1 MARQEGFGDR
11 LSDQGHHAEA
21 RGEAF
26 VTYTET
32 YSRPCAPRLALVVAA
47 CLAMA
52 SLWSTP
58 SHAAAKIQHLTSPGG
73 IEAWF
78 VQDATV
84 PLIAM
89 EYAFGG
95 GATQDPADKP
105 GVGNLVADLLDEGSG
120 DLDSKTFH
128 ERLDR
133 RAIELSFTSTRDY
146 FRGSLRMLKDNRD
159 EAFDLLRMSLTS
171 PHFETADVER
181 IRAQVT
187 SNLRRDTS
195 NPTSLAS
202 RKFLEIAFGD
212 HPYGR
217 LASGTLE
224 SVPKIDV
231 ADLKDYVRR
240 VLARDTLRI
249 AVVGDVDA
257 DTLGKLLDQTFG
269 GLSAKASLTPVP
281 DVEAAKPP
289 QRAYIPLD
297 VPQTVVTFGGPGF
310 RRDDPNFMAGYVVN
324 HILGGGGL
332 SSRLYREVR
341 EKRGLA
347 YSVYESLLWMDHS
360 AVFVGN
366 TGTRADRAGETVDA
380 IDKEIRRI
388 AEDGP
393 TQEELDVA
401 KSYLKGSQMLALD
414 TSSKLA
420 SALLQYQLDK
430 LPIDYIEKRNAIVDA
445 VTLEDARK
453 AAQRL
458 WGQGLL
464 TVIVGRAPQAAAQ
477 PAAAAI
483 PPKAN

>member
-1 MARQEGFGDR
+1 MARQEAFGDR
-11 LSDQGHHAEA
+11 LPDQRYHRAEA
-21 RGEAF
+21 RGETLVIRFQTGAQRF
-26 VTYTET
+26 V
-32 YSRPCAPRLALVVAA
+32 SIVAA
-47 CLAMA
+47 CVALTSLAA
-52 SLWSTP
+52 TP
-58 SHAAAKIQHLTSPGG
+58 SHAAAKIQRLVSPGG

-95 GATQDPADKP
+95 GATQDPAGKS
-105 GVGNLVADLLDEGSG
+105 GVGNMVADTLDEGSG
-120 DLDSKTFH
+120 DLDSNTFH

-133 RAIELSFTSTRDY
+133 RAIELSFASTRDS
-146 FRGSLRMLKDNRD
+146 FRGSLRMLKDNKD

-171 PHFETADVER
+171 PHFDPTDVER

-187 SNLRRDTS
+187 SGLRRDST
-195 NPTSLAS
+195 NPSALAS

-217 LASGTLE
+217 QATGTLE

-231 ADLKDYVRR
+231 ADMKDYVSR
-240 VLARDTLRI
+240 VLAKDTLRV

-257 DTLGKLLDQTFG
+257 DTLGKLLDKTFG
-269 GLSAKASLTPVP
+269 TLPAKANLAAIA
-281 DVEAAKPP
+281 DVVAAKPP
-289 QRAYIPLD
+289 QRAFIPLD
-297 VPQTVVTFGGPGF
+297 VPQTVVTFGGPGIG
-310 RRDDPNFMAGYVVN
+310 RHEPDFMAGYVVN

-332 SSRLYREVR
+332 SSRLYKEVR

-380 IDKEIRRI
+380 IEKEIRRI

-393 TQEELDVA
+393 TQNELDEA

-420 SALLQYQLDK
+420 QALLQYQLDK
-430 LPIDYIEKRNAIVDA
+430 LPIDYIEKRNPIVDPGP
-445 VTLEDARK
+445 LDEPKK
-453 AAQRL
+453 AGHRL

-477 PAAAAI
+477 PAAAA
-483 PPKAN
+483 PKAD

>member
-1 MARQEGFGDR
+1 VNYVRTTACR
-11 LSDQGHHAEA
+11 LS
-21 RGEAF
+21 F
-26 VTYTET
+26 V
-32 YSRPCAPRLALVVAA
+32 LAA
-47 CLAMA
+47 CLVMMPLA
-52 SLWSTP
+52 STP
-58 SHAAAKIQHLTSPGG
+58 SHAAAKVQHLISPGG

-78 VQDATV
+78 VQDSTV

-105 GVGNLVADLLDEGSG
+105 GVGNMVANLLDEGSG

-128 ERLDR
+128 ERLER
-133 RAIELSFTSTRDY
+133 RAIELSFSTARDN
-146 FRGSLRMLKDNRD
+146 FRGSLRMLRDNRD
-159 EAFDLLRMSLTS
+159 EAFDLLRMALTS
-171 PHFETADVER
+171 PRFESSDVER
-181 IRAQVT
+181 IRAQVM
-187 SNLRRDTS
+187 SGLRRETS
-195 NPTSLAS
+195 NPNSLAS
-202 RKFLEIAFGD
+202 RRLLEIAFGD

-217 LASGTLE
+217 PGNGTLD
-224 SVPKIDV
+224 SVPRIDV

-249 AVVGDVDA
+249 AVVGDVDPA
-257 DTLGKLLDQTFG
+257 TLGKLLDQTFG
-269 GLSAKASLTPVP
+269 GLPAKASLAPVA

-289 QRAYIPLD
+289 QRAFIPLD
-297 VPQTVVTFGGPGF
+297 VPQTVVTFGGPGV
-310 RRDDPNFMAGYVVN
+310 RRSDPNFMAGYVVN

-360 AVFVGN
+360 ALFIGN

-380 IDKEIRRI
+380 VTKEVRRM
-388 AEDGP
+388 AEEGP
-393 TQEELDVA
+393 TQQELDEA

-420 SALLQYQLDK
+420 SALLQYQLDR

-445 VTLEDARK
+445 VTLDDARK

-477 PAAAAI
+477 PAAA
-483 PPKAN
+483 PPPAAN

>member
-1 MARQEGFGDR
+1 MINIR
-11 LSDQGHHAEA
+11 
-21 RGEAF
+21 
-26 VTYTET
+26 TT
-32 YSRPCAPRLALVVAA
+32 ALRFSFMVAT
-47 CLAMA
+47 CLAVLPL
-52 SLWSTP
+52 SSEP
-58 SHAAAKIQHLTSPGG
+58 SHAAAKIQHLISPGG
-73 IEAWF
+73 IEALF

-95 GATQDPADKP
+95 GAAQDPADKP
-105 GVGNLVADLLDEGSG
+105 GVGNLVADLIDEGSG

-133 RAIELSFTSTRDY
+133 RAIELSFSSTRDY
-146 FRGSLRMLKDNRD
+146 FRGSLRMLKDNKD

-171 PHFETADVER
+171 PHFDSADVER
-181 IRAQVT
+181 IRSQVI
-187 SNLRRDTS
+187 SNLKRDTT
-195 NPTSLAS
+195 NPSALAG
-202 RKFLEIAFGD
+202 RKFLEMAYGD

-217 LASGTLE
+217 QANGTLE
-224 SVPKIDV
+224 SVPKIEI

-240 VLARDTLRI
+240 VLAKDTLKI
-249 AVVGDVDA
+249 AVVGDIDPA
-257 DTLGKLLDQTFG
+257 SLGALLDKTFG
-269 GLSAKASLTPVP
+269 GLPAKASLTPVP
-281 DVEAAKPP
+281 DIDAAKPP
-289 QRAYIPLD
+289 ERAFIPLD
-297 VPQTVVTFGGPGF
+297 VPQTVVTFGGPGLM
-310 RRDDPNFMAGYVVN
+310 RHDPNFMAAYVVN

-332 SSRLYREVR
+332 SSRLYHEVR

-360 AVFVGN
+360 ALFVGN

-380 IDKEIRRI
+380 INKEIRKI

-393 TQEELDVA
+393 TQTELDEA

-445 VTLEDARK
+445 VTLDDVRK

-477 PAAAAI
+477 PAAAT
-483 PPKAN
+483 PPPTAKN

>member
-1 MARQEGFGDR
+1 MINFSTNARRFCFAAVTCLTMLP
-11 LSDQGHHAEA
+11 LSA
-21 RGEAF
+21 
-26 VTYTET
+26 
-32 YSRPCAPRLALVVAA
+32 AP
-47 CLAMA
+47 
-52 SLWSTP
+52 SQ
-58 SHAAAKIQHLTSPGG
+58 AAAKIQHLISPGG

-95 GATQDPADKP
+95 GATQDPADKA
-105 GVGNLVADLLDEGSG
+105 GVGNLVADTLDEGSG
-120 DLDSKTFH
+120 DLDSSTFH

-133 RAIELSFTSTRDY
+133 RAIELSFASTRDY

-171 PHFETADVER
+171 PHFDSADVER
-181 IRAQVT
+181 IRSQVI
-187 SNLRRDTS
+187 SGLRRDTT
-195 NPTSLAS
+195 NPSALAG
-202 RKFLEIAFGD
+202 RKFLETAFGD

-217 LASGTLE
+217 QAAGTLE
-224 SVPKIDV
+224 SVARIDI

-240 VLARDTLRI
+240 VLARDTLKI
-249 AVVGDVDA
+249 AVVGDIDPA
-257 DTLGKLLDQTFG
+257 TLGQLLDKTFG
-269 GLSAKASLTPVP
+269 GLPAKASLTPVP

-289 QRAYIPLD
+289 QRAFVPLD
-297 VPQTVVTFGGPGF
+297 VPQTVVMFGGPGF
-310 RRDDPNFMAGYVVN
+310 MRNDPNFMAAYVAN

-332 SSRLYREVR
+332 SSRLYHEVR

-347 YSVYESLLWMDHS
+347 YSVSESLLWADHS
-360 AVFVGN
+360 ALFIGN

-380 IDKEIRRI
+380 INKEVRRM

-393 TQEELDVA
+393 TQTELDEA

-445 VTLEDARK
+445 VTLDDAKR
-453 AAQRL
+453 AAKRL
-458 WGQGLL
+458 WGQGLI

-477 PAAAAI
+477 PAAAT
-483 PPKAN
+483 PPAAN